1 MVHSS
6 AETTM
11 HWTTQAI
18 PDQLHVFCI
27 LKYQEASLRRDWSFW
42 QLSCNPRDSHACGL
56 VLFLVITS
64 NWFLVCSSTSSG
76 KRTSRSNSWC
86 DKAPGLSESQRKL
99 CKRVPGLQIAI
110 KKGIEKG
117 ISECERE
124 FKWNRWNC
132 TLLGEKSLLQRAPG
146 ESLKAVV
153 KQLNPVYI
161 NSKICF
167 HRQL

>member
-1 MVHSS
+1 MCFVFLSTRRLAYAGIDLFDSYH
-6 AETTM
+6 AIQETHT
-11 HWTTQAI
+11 
-18 PDQLHVFCI
+18 HVWI
-27 LKYQEASLRRDWSFW
+27 D
-42 QLSCNPRDSHACGL
+42 
-56 VLFLVITS
+56 LFLNTTS
-64 NWFLVCSSTSSG
+64 NWFLVYSSTSSG